1 MTEKKDWHTATLG
14 DKATIRDAI
23 KKLSAS
29 SLQIILVIEENNSL
43 LGTITDGDIRRAI
56 LRGST
61 LDGNLKDLMNK
72 DPLVVSS
79 DITKDSV
86 LHLMNHN
93 GLNAIPIVDKKRHV
107 LGLHLINEMIVPE
120 AKNNLMIIM
129 AGGKGSRLLPAT
141 KDCPKPLLPVNGKPM
156 LEHIILRAKEEGFH
170 RFVLAVHYLGDMI
183 REYFGN
189 GDLWDI
195 KIEYL
200 NEEAPL
206 GTAGAISLL
215 EERPN
220 SPVIVTNADIISDI
234 SYSRL
239 LEYHNNHKNSCATM
253 CIRLYETQHPF
264 GVVNTKGVE
273 IVGFE
278 EKPMLRSHVNAG
290 VYVLEPKALDFLEK
304 NKFCDMPSLFDR
316 LQEEK
321 LRTIVY
327 PIHESWSDIG
337 RLEEYTNANKLYLS
351 KYRHP

>member
-1 MTEKKDWHTATLG
+1 MKTKIDWQKAVLT
-14 DKATIRDAI
+14 DKASIKDAI
-23 KKLSAS
+23 ENLVS
-29 SLQIILVIEENNSL
+29 SSFQIILILDSNDVL
-43 LGTITDGDIRRAI
+43 LGIVNDGDIRRGI
-56 LRGST
+56 LRG
-61 LDGNLKDLMNK
+61 LNLNDSIKEVINR
-72 DPLVVSS
+72 DPLVVG
-79 DITKDSV
+79 KDESTESV
-86 LHLMNHN
+86 LHLMNVN
-93 GLNAIPIVDKKRHV
+93 GLHVIPIVGKKRNV
-107 LGLHLINEMIVPE
+107 LGLHLIKEMIVPE
-120 AKNNLMIIM
+120 EKNNQMIIM

-200 NEEAPL
+200 NEEMPL
-206 GTAGAISLL
+206 GTAGGLSLL

-220 SPVIVTNADIISDI
+220 LPVIVTNADIISDI

-278 EKPMLRSHVNAG
+278 EKPMLRTHVNAG
-290 VYVLEPKALDFLEK
+290 VYVLDPKALDFLEK
-304 NKFCDMPSLFDR
+304 NQFCDMPSLFDR
-316 LQEEK
+316 LQGEK

>member
-1 MTEKKDWHTATLG
+1 MIAP
-14 DKATIRDAI
+14 
-23 KKLSAS
+23 
-29 SLQIILVIEENNSL
+29 EE
-43 LGTITDGDIRRAI
+43 
-56 LRGST
+56 
-61 LDGNLKDLMNK
+61 
-72 DPLVVSS
+72 
-79 DITKDSV
+79 
-86 LHLMNHN
+86 
-93 GLNAIPIVDKKRHV
+93 
-107 LGLHLINEMIVPE
+107 
-120 AKNNLMIIM
+120 KNNQMIIM

-183 REYFGN
+183 KEYFGN

-206 GTAGAISLL
+206 GTAGALSLL

-239 LEYHNNHKNSCATM
+239 LEYHNKHKNSCATM

-264 GVVNTKGVE
+264 GVVNTRGVE

-278 EKPMLRSHVNAG
+278 EKPMLRTHVNAG

-304 NKFCDMPSLFDR
+304 NQFCDMPSLFDR

-327 PIHESWSDIG
+327 PIHESWNDIG
-337 RLEEYTNANKLYLS
+337 RLEEYTNVNKLYSS
-351 KYRHP
+351 KYL